1 MDKTTGY
8 ENLIP
13 AKPGEV
19 RNPAGKPKGTLNR
32 STLYKKWLEVADAEG
47 LTEADKIV
55 LAQITK
61 AKTGDTTAAAHV
73 IDSAMGKLT
82 DKQELTGSNGNP
94 LAVIL
99 GSLDGSTAGLPDGE

>member
-1 MDKTTGY
+1 MSFPNDDTKF
-8 ENLIP
+8 
-13 AKPGEV
+13 KPGV
-19 RNPAGKPKGTLNR
+19 SGNPAGKPKGTLSR

-82 DKQELTGSNGNP
+82 DKQEVDMNANISWP
-94 LAVIL
+94 LPKT
-99 GSLDGSTAGLPDGE
+99 SLDE